1 MDEDEKRQRLDALK
15 KLQADHRSFAAF
27 GMPLP
32 PLPIDGHANCVVPGC
47 IGYTRRGSRCADHV
61 TRTVS

>member
-1 MDEDEKRQRLDALK
+1 MDDDEKNDRLKALK
-15 KLQADHRSFAAF
+15 KLEADRRGFLAF

-32 PLPIDGHANCVVPGC
+32 PLPIAGHANCVVPGC
-47 IGYTRRGSRCADHV
+47 IGYTRIGSRCADHV